1 MRKHL
6 LAAAL
11 LASLAGCQ
19 NSDAPTTPPAST
31 EQAGQ
36 SQADAQFA
44 ELSKKALDTWMQLSP
59 VSATQIGDHR
69 FDSELDDLSAAGQ
82 NRHRAF
88 GMERGYLGLG
98 GIGPIGGRTGMG
110 AIPCAEQA
118 MLDSLHVPF

>member
-19 NSDAPTTPPAST
+19 SGDAPTAPSTST

-36 SQADAQFA
+36 AQADAQFA

-69 FDSELDDLSAAGQ
+69 YDSQLDDLSAAGQ
-82 NRHRAF
+82 
-88 GMERGYLGLG
+88 
-98 GIGPIGGRTGMG
+98 
-110 AIPCAEQA
+110 QK
-118 MLDSLHVPF
+118 SLEASKALLA

>member
-19 NSDAPTTPPAST
+19 NGDAPTAPSATT

-36 SQADAQFA
+36 GQADAQFA

-69 FDSELDDLSAAGQ
+69 
-82 NRHRAF
+82 
-88 GMERGYLGLG
+88 Y
-98 GIGPIGGRTGMG
+98 
-110 AIPCAEQA
+110 
-118 MLDSLHVPF
+118 

>member
-19 NSDAPTTPPAST
+19 NSDAPTPPPATT

-36 SQADAQFA
+36 SQADTQFA

-59 VSATQIGDHR
+59 VGATQIGDHR
-69 FDSELDDLSAAGQ
+69 YDSELDDLSAAGQ
-82 NRHRAF
+82 QKSLEASKALLA
-88 GMERGYLGLG
+88 ELDKIDVTKLG
-98 GIGPIGGRTGMG
+98 RENQVDA
-110 AIPCAEQA
+110 AILRNQLQPQ
-118 MLDSLHVPF
+118 